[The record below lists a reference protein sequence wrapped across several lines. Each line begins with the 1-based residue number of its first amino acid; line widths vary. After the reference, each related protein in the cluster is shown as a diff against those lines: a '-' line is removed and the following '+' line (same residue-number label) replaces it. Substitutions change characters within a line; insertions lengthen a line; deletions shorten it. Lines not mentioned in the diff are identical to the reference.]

1 MILTLNNTKFMELV
15 WGLRDTIGQNRI
27 TICSKF
33 TYFSN
38 KFSERISLLIIHK
51 TFKQITQP

>member
-1 MILTLNNTKFMELV
+1 MELV

-27 TICSKF
+27 TTICSKF
-33 TYFSN
+33 AYFSN

>member
-1 MILTLNNTKFMELV
+1 MELV

-33 TYFSN
+33 AYFSN
-38 KFSERISLLIIHK
+38 NFSERISLLIIHK